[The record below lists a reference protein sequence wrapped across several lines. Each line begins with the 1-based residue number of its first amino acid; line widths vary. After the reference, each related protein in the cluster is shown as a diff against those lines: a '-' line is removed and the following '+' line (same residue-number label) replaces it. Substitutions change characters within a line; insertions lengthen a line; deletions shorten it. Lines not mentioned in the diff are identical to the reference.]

1 MEILLKHTVEEVNY
15 ILQALALR
23 PFAEVAELIAKI
35 KNNAQSQLSVAPA
48 APAEVPAE
56 SEMAA

>member
-35 KNNAQSQLSVAPA
+35 KGNAQNQLPAAPA
-48 APAEVPAE
+48 APTEVPAE
-56 SEMAA
+56 SETAA

>member
-35 KNNAQSQLSVAPA
+35 KNNAQSQLPVAPA